1 MMEKVMA
8 TDTKFEKKRLLTDE
22 SLNLM
27 LFIAPLHSDLFTI
40 LHKWTYTQI
49 PVALGDRCVYLC
61 STCVADSNMSH

>member
-1 MMEKVMA
+1 MHDGKG
-8 TDTKFEKKRLLTDE
+8 DGYRYKFDE

-61 STCVADSNMSH
+61 SMCVADSNMSH